1 VTRPTKDVI
10 GTNMYLDAMSK
21 QAAAIQNTPEAAK
34 GISENT
40 QRLAA
45 ATVNIPERQLKE
57 INQQFAELKLTD
69 LWKDDT

>member
-1 VTRPTKDVI
+1 
-10 GTNMYLDAMSK
+10 MSK